1 MAAHGETKVDLRLTS
16 NDEQTIETMLKRR
29 EGVIGDNCTRDNKH
43 RQAGDKGEGAY
54 KGPGCEPIVSSFAVD
69 EYKIRSYNERRKHA
83 NTQGKPVKQQK
94 DAVGPG
100 QYPIKLAPS
109 GPSY

>member
-54 KGPGCEPIVSSFAVD
+54 KGPGCEPIVSSVSRQVF
-69 EYKIRSYNERRKHA
+69 IFFLQISYL
-83 NTQGKPVKQQK
+83 VL
-94 DAVGPG
+94 V
-100 QYPIKLAPS
+100 I
-109 GPSY
+109 